1 MDGDAAGVGESVSI
15 RRTRALLLN
24 VELCVRFLWVIEEK
38 SEKMRQ
44 WEGLSFSFQGT
55 LPLIKRRSGCY
66 VQNIKF
72 CCIFNWAF
80 SNEWG
85 SRYCK

>member
-15 RRTRALLLN
+15 RRTRALPLN

-44 WEGLSFSFQGT
+44 WEGLQFFIPKNPSADKET
-55 LPLIKRRSGCY
+55 ERLLCTKH
-66 VQNIKF
+66 
-72 CCIFNWAF
+72 
-80 SNEWG
+80 
-85 SRYCK
+85 

>member
-15 RRTRALLLN
+15 RRTRALPLN

-44 WEGLSFSFQGT
+44 WEGLQFFIPRNPSADKET
-55 LPLIKRRSGCY
+55 ERLLRTKH
-66 VQNIKF
+66 
-72 CCIFNWAF
+72 
-80 SNEWG
+80 
-85 SRYCK
+85 

>member
-38 SEKMRQ
+38 
-44 WEGLSFSFQGT
+44 
-55 LPLIKRRSGCY
+55 
-66 VQNIKF
+66 
-72 CCIFNWAF
+72 
-80 SNEWG
+80 
-85 SRYCK
+85 